1 MGYAS
6 SMSTRASAPA
16 DERAQT
22 EPAVLA
28 EVERG
33 MIRVRRSV
41 SRRVIGRRSVEEV
54 RRRGLDVELNQLMVI
69 DAVEEGPDPSG
80 QAVTVGMVADR
91 LAIDPS
97 RASRIV
103 SETVKAGHIR
113 RVASQTDSR
122 QIHLELTDQGRD
134 AADAMH
140 TFRRAAFDE
149 AMAGWSDRD
158 RAQFARL
165 LTRFTQA

>member
-1 MGYAS
+1 
-6 SMSTRASAPA
+6 MS
-16 DERAQT
+16 ET
-22 EPAVLA
+22 EAAVLA

-33 MIRVRRSV
+33 MIRLRRSV

-54 RRRGLDVELNQLMVI
+54 RARGLDVELNHLMVI

-80 QAVTVGMVADR
+80 PSVTIGMVADR
-91 LAIDPS
+91 LAIDPT

-103 SETVKAGHIR
+103 SATVTAGHVR

-122 QIHLELTDQGRD
+122 QIHLELTEQGRE
-134 AADAMH
+134 AAQAMH
-140 TFRRAAFDE
+140 TFRQAAFDE
-149 AMAGWSDRD
+149 AMTGWSDRD

-165 LTRFTQA
+165 LTRFTHG